1 MNNQYLLH
9 TPEGV
14 RDIYGAEYAR
24 KETVQKRIA
33 QVMKLYGYRNIQTP
47 MFEFFG
53 IFSKERGSVESRK
66 LFKFFDREGNT
77 LVLRPDITPS
87 IARCAAKYYMDE
99 NMPVRLSY
107 CGDTF
112 INDFRYQGRLKEN
125 TQMGAELIGDQTS
138 DADAEMLAML
148 IDSLIEAGLSEF
160 QVEIGHIDFFNGLM
174 EEAGLKEEDRKELR
188 DLIEEKNYF
197 GVEELLSKQD
207 LPETLKESIIK
218 IPQTFGTVELLKEA
232 KKVTSNQTALAALA
246 RLEKIYQI
254 LSVYGLESY
263 VTFDLGMLGKYDY
276 YTGIIFKAYTY
287 GTGDAVATGGR
298 YDKLLIQFGK
308 DAASIGFAVNLDAL
322 MSAMERQKME
332 VDTDIMGTILLYD
345 RTQKELAIRLA
356 GILRGQ
362 KTPIQLMKQYREK
375 SLEDYIALAK
385 RSDIGGIF
393 YLDETGQCVQ
403 IINVLDGSTNQVSL
417 DAFMKPKA

>member
-1 MNNQYLLH
+1 MDNQYLLH

-14 RDIYGAEYAR
+14 RDIYSVEYAR

-47 MFEFFG
+47 MFEFFE
-53 IFSKERGSVESRK
+53 IFSKERGSVEARK

-99 NMPVRLSY
+99 DMPVRFSY

-112 INDFRYQGRLKEN
+112 INDFCYQGRLNEN
-125 TQMGAELIGDQTS
+125 TQMGAELIGDATS
-138 DADAEMLAML
+138 DADGEMIAML
-148 IDSLIEAGLSEF
+148 IDSLIEAGLKEF
-160 QVEIGHIDFFNGLM
+160 QVEIGHVDFFNGLM
-174 EEAGLKEEDRKELR
+174 EEAGLDEQDRKELR
-188 DLIEEKNYF
+188 ILIEEKNYF
-197 GVEELLSKQD
+197 GVEELLSKRD

-232 KKVTSNQTALAALA
+232 KNVTKNKTAQNALN
-246 RLEKIYQI
+246 RLEKIYEI
-254 LSVYGLESY
+254 LSIYGLQSY
-263 VTFDLGMLGKYDY
+263 VTFDLGMLGKFDY

-287 GTGDAVATGGR
+287 GMGEAVATGGR

-308 DAASIGFAVNLDAL
+308 DAASIGFAINLDAL
-322 MSAMERQKME
+322 MNAMQRQKIK
-332 VDTDIMGTILLYD
+332 VDTDIMGTILLYEKEQ
-345 RTQKELAIRLA
+345 RELAIHLA

-362 KTPIQLMKQYREK
+362 GTYLQLMRRH
-375 SLEDYIALAK
+375 SDMTLEEYVALAK
-385 RSDIGGIF
+385 RSETGGIL
-393 YLDETGQCVQ
+393 YIDETGQTVQ
-403 IINVLDGSTNQVSL
+403 VINVLDGSKNQVSM
-417 DAFMKPKA
+417 DAFMKAKA